1 MKPMASQS
9 PVASK
14 KTVLLVFWIAIL
26 VLSCLFA
33 FELMEGRLSASRRGG
48 DSAFYVLLAK
58 AIAAGQGYA
67 DINIPGAPPHTQY
80 PPLLPLVFS
89 PFVAAFGFNILFLR
103 AIVLA
108 FGVASICAIRSYFGR
123 GWAATLIALLTITN
137 FYYIFFMRELMTEV
151 PYAFLSFLA
160 LFSADR
166 YLADKKRSYLVLL
179 PVFITLAY
187 MMRMIGVTLYA
198 GTIAALVASALKGQ
212 ERVQWKTIAFVA
224 VSGLVVFAAWEA
236 RNAVFKD
243 GAASTYSSIFMQ
255 ADYYLEDKAGVSA
268 GTLVERV
275 YKNYGYYHHAL
286 PRTVIIWS
294 GMNEL
299 LTRPQLFGLEL
310 LVLGLT
316 FTGFLDDLLRKR
328 GPKDFY
334 FLFYMALLICWP
346 VYGTGDARRYMVP
359 IVPLVYFYCAKGAH
373 FLAESF
379 RRSKSTSP
387 LNAAAVAVLLVF
399 LVINIAEV
407 RYMLDPSFIATRFNA
422 VSSFVMRDFGRKIER
437 IEPAAFEASSSY
449 KEYGEC
455 YKRYTDT
462 AFEMRD
468 VLNSDDIIMARKP
481 EVVSLITGG
490 YALRFPFTKDKE
502 KTGAFITAKGV
513 DYILLDTCNPE
524 GREYLVP
531 YIIENSSKFSV
542 LSSGPAGAELLKV
555 R

>member
-1 MKPMASQS
+1 MASER

-14 KTVLLVFWIAIL
+14 KTILFVFWIAVV

-48 DSAFYVLLAK
+48 DSAFYLLLAK
-58 AIAAGQGYA
+58 SIATGQGYA

-89 PFVAAFGFNILFLR
+89 PFVSAFGLNFLFLR

-123 GWAATLIALLTITN
+123 SWAATLIALLTITN

-151 PYAFLSFLA
+151 PYALLSFLA
-160 LFSADR
+160 LISADK

-179 PVFITLAY
+179 PIFITLAY

-198 GTIAALVASALKGQ
+198 GILAAFAAKALGGGEKGW
-212 ERVQWKTIAFVA
+212 WKTLAFVA
-224 VSGLVVFAAWEA
+224 VSGLLVFAAWEA
-236 RNAVFKD
+236 RNAFLSENT
-243 GAASTYSSIFMQ
+243 ASTYSSIFMQ
-255 ADYYLEDKAGVSA
+255 ADYYHEDKAGVTA
-268 GTLVERV
+268 GALFDRV
-275 YKNYGYYHHAL
+275 YRNAGYYIHAL
-286 PRTVIIWS
+286 PRTVITWS
-294 GMNEL
+294 GMKES

-334 FLFYMALLICWP
+334 FLFYMALLIAWP

-359 IVPLVYFYCAKGAH
+359 IVPFVYFYIARGAH
-373 FLAESF
+373 ILIESF
-379 RRSKSTSP
+379 RKSKSAAP
-387 LNAAAVAVLLVF
+387 LNPAASAVLLIF
-399 LVINIAEV
+399 LVFNTVEV
-407 RYMLDPSFIATRFNA
+407 RDMFKPSFIAKRYGA
-422 VSSFVMRDFGRKIER
+422 VSGLIARDFGRKIER
-437 IEPAAFEASSSY
+437 IEPAAFGAGTSNE
-449 KEYGEC
+449 EYGEC
-455 YKRYTDT
+455 YRRYTDT

-468 VLNSDDIIMARKP
+468 VLNPDDIVMTRKP

-502 KTGAFITAKGV
+502 RTGAFIAEKGV

>member
-14 KTVLLVFWIAIL
+14 KTVLLVFWIAVL

-67 DINIPGAPPHTQY
+67 DINIPGSPPHTQY
-80 PPLLPLVFS
+80 PPLLPFIFS
-89 PFVAAFGFNILFLR
+89 PFVAAFGFNFLFLR

-108 FGVASICAIRSYFGR
+108 FGVASVCAIRSYFGR
-123 GWAATLIALLTITN
+123 SCAATLIALLTITN

-160 LFSADR
+160 LISADK

-179 PVFITLAY
+179 PIFITLAY

-198 GTIAALVASALKGQ
+198 GIIAAFVASSFKGQ
-212 ERVQWKTIAFVA
+212 GRGQWKALAFVA
-224 VSGLVVFAAWEA
+224 VSGLAVFAAWEA
-236 RNAVFKD
+236 RNAILSENT
-243 GAASTYSSIFMQ
+243 ASTYSSIFMQ
-255 ADYYLEDKAGVSA
+255 ADYYLEDKAGVTT
-268 GTLVERV
+268 GTLLGRV
-275 YKNYGYYHHAL
+275 YKNTGYYIHAL
-286 PRTVIIWS
+286 PRTVITWS
-294 GMNEL
+294 GMKES

-359 IVPLVYFYCAKGAH
+359 IIPLVYFYIARGAH
-373 FLAESF
+373 ILAESY
-379 RRSKSTSP
+379 RKSKSAAP
-387 LNAAAVAVLLVF
+387 LNAAAFVVLLVF
-399 LVINIAEV
+399 FVLNIVEV
-407 RYMLDPSFIATRFNA
+407 RDMLKPSFIATRFNA
-422 VSSFVMRDFGRKIER
+422 VSSFFSRDFGRKIER
-437 IEPAAFEASSSY
+437 IEPAAFEAGTSNE
-449 KEYGEC
+449 EYGEC
-455 YKRYTDT
+455 YRRYTDT
-462 AFEMRD
+462 AFEVRD
-468 VLNSDDIIMARKP
+468 VLNSDDIVMTRKP

-490 YALRFPFTKDKE
+490 YALRFPFSKDKV
-502 KTGAFITAKGV
+502 KIGDFITEKSV

-531 YIIENSSKFSV
+531 YIIENSSRFLV